1 MNEDSRKKNSGT
13 EENPDDYIF
22 QEIIDYYGEDIIKS
36 ADSVTTTAYPLKRN
50 KRKKIYS
57 VLSIVCA
64 VVFLSGT
71 MILGGVLLNIGY
83 PLPEKNPSGSSQETV
98 SSKAEYGGSDSSYD
112 SSDNSSETSKKSSE
126 ASFLYEKDSEIISSS
141 KSSSEISSSEELHSG
156 SIKPNSM
163 VSSDLSSKEYSL
175 PEIPDE
181 GLVNSIATDN
191 DNNSTTNP
199 YDNVT
204 TGDVVQ
210 AGTGTA
216 LMVLSLAA
224 ALVLNK
230 MRANEK

>member
-1 MNEDSRKKNSGT
+1 MDKDSRKKDSGT
-13 EENPDDYIF
+13 DENPDDYIF

-36 ADSVTTTAYPLKRN
+36 ADSVTTTARPLKRN

-57 VLSIVCA
+57 ALSIVCA

-71 MILGGVLLNIGY
+71 MILGGVLLNTGY
-83 PLPEKNPSGSSQETV
+83 PMPENNPFDSHQETV
-98 SSKAEYGGSDSSYD
+98 LSQAEYSDSDSLNDSSY
-112 SSDNSSETSKKSSE
+112 NSSETSKKSSE
-126 ASFLYEKDSEIISSS
+126 ASFLSEKESEIVSSS

-156 SIKPNSM
+156 SIKPNSI
-163 VSSDLSSKEYSL
+163 VSVDISSKEYSL

-181 GLVNSIATDN
+181 GLVNSVATDN

>member
-1 MNEDSRKKNSGT
+1 MDKDSRIKDSGT
-13 EENPDDYIF
+13 DENPDDYIF

-36 ADSVTTTAYPLKRN
+36 ADSVTTTARPLKRN

-57 VLSIVCA
+57 ALSIVCA

-71 MILGGVLLNIGY
+71 MILGGVLLNTGY
-83 PLPEKNPSGSSQETV
+83 PLPENNPFDSHQETV
-98 SSKAEYGGSDSSYD
+98 LSQAEYSDSD
-112 SSDNSSETSKKSSE
+112 SLNDTSETSKKSSE
-126 ASFLYEKDSEIISSS
+126 ASSFSEKESEIVSSS

-156 SIKPNSM
+156 SINPNSM
-163 VSSDLSSKEYSL
+163 VSSDLGGKEYSL

-181 GLVNSIATDN
+181 GLVNSVATDN

>member
-1 MNEDSRKKNSGT
+1 MDKDSRKKDSGT
-13 EENPDDYIF
+13 DGNIDDYIF
-22 QEIIDYYGEDIIKS
+22 QEIIDYYGEDIVKS

-50 KRKKIYS
+50 KRKKFYS
-57 VLSIVCA
+57 ALSIVCA

-71 MILGGVLLNIGY
+71 MILSGVLLNIGY
-83 PLPEKNPSGSSQETV
+83 PLPENNPSDSHQEIVSSQ
-98 SSKAEYGGSDSSYD
+98 AEYGDSDSLYD
-112 SSDNSSETSKKSSE
+112 SSDNSSYTSEEFSE
-126 ASFLYEKDSEIISSS
+126 ASMLSEKDSEIISSS
-141 KSSSEISSSEELHSG
+141 KSSSDISSSEELHSD
-156 SIKPNSM
+156 SINTNSM
-163 VSSDLSSKEYSL
+163 GSSDLSRSEYSL

-210 AGTGTA
+210 AGAGTA